1 MTFIVIFIFQNKLVF
16 QKQPSRVILQNK
28 HTQNHRVFRRGYLKF
43 LQNSQKTIIIIMKKN
58 HQRGRSFQ
66 VYCPRLKLKDKAFYK
81 HSPRINQNFRVPFY
95 ETLPVGYFRYVGTV
109 RKK

>member
-43 LQNSQKTIIIIMKKN
+43 LQNSQKTIIIIMKK
-58 HQRGRSFQ
+58 
-66 VYCPRLKLKDKAFYK
+66 K
-81 HSPRINQNFRVPFY
+81 SPEREVIPGL
-95 ETLPVGYFRYVGTV
+95 LPTA
-109 RKK
+109 